1 MLTSSTL
8 FIGDDNG
15 TIENLG
21 DSEKDRACAWLDNTI
36 GNNSVVSER
45 KEKINLGGIL
55 FPVAEAT
62 NSLLTISS

>member
-21 DSEKDRACAWLDNTI
+21 DSEKDRTYAWLDNTI